1 MMESICIGGSF
12 GGHVYDGTKEVVG
25 QPGSGG
31 ALIDLLTD
39 AVAGTDVVNS
49 YLELCFHEIQ
59 KVGQFGIRDVHR
71 EPFSEED
78 VAPVESIGHVLY
90 DF

>member
-1 MMESICIGGSF
+1 MIESIGIGGSV
-12 GGHVYDGTKEVVG
+12 GSHVYDGTKEVAG
-25 QPGSGG
+25 QPSSGG

-39 AVAGTDVVNS
+39 AVAGTGVVNS
-49 YLELCFHEIQ
+49 YLELCFNEIQ

>member
-1 MMESICIGGSF
+1 MESICIGGSF
-12 GGHVYDGTKEVVG
+12 GGHVYDGAKKVVG

-39 AVAGTDVVNS
+39 AVAGADVVNS

-59 KVGQFGIRDVHR
+59 KVGQFGISYVHR

-78 VAPVESIGHVLY
+78 VAPREAVGHVL
-90 DF
+90 